1 MHEEHERVKNAA
13 SGSDEISQEKKA
25 NTASSIHQLTAN
37 PQSTDT
43 LTSNKAKGR
52 NPNLKGG
59 ATMNVKH
66 ALQHNLNVNWAETTH
81 NSLLFLFFRYF
92 GGRNSFSRIFLLL
105 SSPLCFFV
113 QTRPVKVSMK
123 QLFYMMGEPPGIA
136 LSLLPAQQ
144 QRIMSLDYG
153 AVMRGLYGEKVLLKS
168 LLNKSEEGKEE
179 WMEMEQ
185 MEGEGEGVIVPVV
198 MLVMMKMKM
207 ISMMMKMISMMMK
220 MISMIW
226 MMSIRISW
234 HIHCTLTNIKTEA
247 VVG

>member
-1 MHEEHERVKNAA
+1 
-13 SGSDEISQEKKA
+13 
-25 NTASSIHQLTAN
+25 
-37 PQSTDT
+37 
-43 LTSNKAKGR
+43 
-52 NPNLKGG
+52 
-59 ATMNVKH
+59 MNVKH
-66 ALQHNLNVNWAETTH
+66 TVQRNLNVNWAETTR

-179 WMEMEQ
+179 WMGLEMEQ
-185 MEGEGEGVIVPVV
+185 MEGGGGRSDSASGDASYDEDEDDQYDDEDDQYDDEDDQYD
-198 MLVMMKMKM
+198 LDD
-207 ISMMMKMISMMMK
+207 
-220 MISMIW
+220 
-226 MMSIRISW
+226 
-234 HIHCTLTNIKTEA
+234 EY
-247 VVG
+247 